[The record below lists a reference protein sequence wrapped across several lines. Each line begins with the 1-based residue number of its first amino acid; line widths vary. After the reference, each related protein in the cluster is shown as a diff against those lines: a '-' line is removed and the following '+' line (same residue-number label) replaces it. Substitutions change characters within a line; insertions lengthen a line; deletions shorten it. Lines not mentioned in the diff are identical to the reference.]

1 MYARAMQTTG
11 ATRVDVT
18 ETAARTE
25 EAIARTEELHISS
38 IENDERE
45 QLSNAQEQIRIE
57 TMQEWYESYQYRIP
71 KNMGWGHGSIEVFRR
86 YWQLVRLR
94 HVAQEGIEYNEK
106 ERKARAMY
114 MKAGEQIWQ
123 EHEAQRAEDRARE
136 EANKFQRR

>member
-1 MYARAMQTTG
+1 VCARAMQTTG

-25 EAIARTEELHISS
+25 EAKARTEELRISS
-38 IENDERE
+38 IERE
-45 QLSNAQEQIRIE
+45 QLSNAREQIRIE
-57 TMQEWYESYQYRIP
+57 TMQECFGYHYRIP
-71 KNMGWGHGSIEVFRR
+71 KNMGLSIEVFRR

-123 EHEAQRAEDRARE
+123 EHEAQQAEDKARE
-136 EANKFQRR
+136 EANKFQRRCLARLDR